1 MPQVITILS
10 GDTLLTQLIGL
21 TILEQ
26 VRLLTPYFIYGGI
39 MFLLLGINTL
49 LVTYFNWREWRR
61 LEEKRLPETVRRKLA
76 DRDRTNRSLR
86 YQIDKQDEVIERFS
100 VAVRAA
106 AMHNHKVAE
115 ILQLPQPSPIRI
127 IKENGV
133 EG

>member
-1 MPQVITILS
+1 M
-10 GDTLLTQLIGL
+10 TQLIGL

-49 LVTYFNWREWRR
+49 LVTYFNRREWRR

-86 YQIDKQDEVIERFS
+86 YQIDKQDEVIEWFS
-100 VAVRAA
+100 VTIRAA

>member
-49 LVTYFNWREWRR
+49 LVTYFNRREWRR

-86 YQIDKQDEVIERFS
+86 YQIDKQDEVIEWFS
-100 VAVRAA
+100 VTIRAA

>member
-1 MPQVITILS
+1 LS
-10 GDTLLTQLIGL
+10 GSNLLTELIGL
-21 TILEQ
+21 SILEQ
-26 VRLLTPYFIYGGI
+26 ARLLTPYFIYGGI

-49 LVTYFNWREWRR
+49 LVTYFNRREWRR

-86 YQIDKQDEVIERFS
+86 YQIDKQDEVIEWFS
-100 VAVRAA
+100 VTIRAA

>member
-1 MPQVITILS
+1 M
-10 GDTLLTQLIGL
+10 TQLISL

-39 MFLLLGINTL
+39 MFLLLGVNTL
-49 LVTYFNWREWRR
+49 LVTYFNRREWRR

-76 DRDRTNRSLR
+76 DRDRTIEAQHNHIE
-86 YQIDKQDEVIERFS
+86 QQAKTIERFS